1 MTNIKF
7 YSTLDRTVHLE
18 LWGASTKH
26 PDCEFTYTAKERADE
41 MCFESA
47 WTKTFKW
54 VLGIAGK
61 MLWTSTAVDLM
72 LMAKTMYEA
81 CIQVENPDCDMS
93 RLYRFYEW
101 A

>member
-1 MTNIKF
+1 MTDIRF

-18 LWGASTKH
+18 LWGSSTKH
-26 PDCEFTYTAKERADE
+26 PDCEFTYTVKQRANL

-47 WTKTFKW
+47 WTQVFKW
-54 VLGIAGK
+54 ILEIAGR
-61 MLWTSTAVDLM
+61 MMWTSTAVDLM

-81 CIQVENPDCDMS
+81 CIQVENPDYDMT
-93 RLYRFYEW
+93 RLYRFYDW